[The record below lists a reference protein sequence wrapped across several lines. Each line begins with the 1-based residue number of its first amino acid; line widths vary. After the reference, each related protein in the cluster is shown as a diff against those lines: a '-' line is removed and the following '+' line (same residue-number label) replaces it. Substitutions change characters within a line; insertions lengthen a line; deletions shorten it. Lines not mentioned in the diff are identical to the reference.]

1 MSSIRRHRVR
11 AGSFQPTRQPMRS
24 WRHPL
29 LVSVCLLLVAF
40 ASMSNPSP
48 AKADTPISLALSGW
62 GWCPAYRD
70 VANVTLNLN
79 GTMIP
84 RASASEIADLYLTGT
99 FQFNLAGSTDNFALE
114 LRGTK
119 VRSLFFLEQVSGGAE
134 PLIAKVEGTW
144 LSSDNYVACEGR
156 LAIPAPNH
164 VAKPY
169 VFVLRTTD
177 TSISAR
183 TPGGWVG
190 DWDFIVQKSTLAFDE
205 IADRISQSG
214 EEVKQLLG
222 DVLTQVAVIFTEVR
236 KLGTPYFL

>member
-1 MSSIRRHRVR
+1 V
-11 AGSFQPTRQPMRS
+11 
-24 WRHPL
+24 
-29 LVSVCLLLVAF
+29 VSVCLLLLVF
-40 ASMSNPSP
+40 VPLSHPSP
-48 AKADTPISLALSGW
+48 ARADSPISLAVSGW

-70 VANVTLNLN
+70 VANVTLDLN

-84 RASASEIADLYLTGT
+84 RSSASEIDDLYLTGT
-99 FQFNLAGSTDNFALE
+99 LQFNLASSTDNFALE

-119 VRSLFFLEQVSGGAE
+119 VRSLFFLRQVSGGAE
-134 PLIAKVEGTW
+134 PLMAEFEGTW

-169 VFVLRTTD
+169 IFVLRTTD
-177 TSISAR
+177 TSV
-183 TPGGWVG
+183 TTGVPGGWVG
-190 DWDFIVQKSTLAFDE
+190 DWDFVVRKSTLAFDE

-214 EEVKQLLG
+214 EAVKQLLG
-222 DVLTQVAVIFTEVR
+222 DVLTQVAVIFREVR